1 MGNTQNSSKFERFHF
16 WLQQLFKFFYKKY
29 VAFVSSQK
37 NRYFSSPMNN
47 TKVEMFNFPFQYL
60 KIWKIFFYM
69 QYLPLIFTKKICVH
83 NFSSNH
89 TLIILNLKDFLFH
102 SITCFMFCHKECVHC
117 VKSVQIRSYF
127 WSAITPYLGTFHAM
141 VAIRSLQN
149 DR

>member
-1 MGNTQNSSKFERFHF
+1 MRNTQNSSKFERFHF

-29 VAFVSSQK
+29 VAIVSSQK

-102 SITCFMFCHKECVHC
+102 FNNLLHVLPQRM
-117 VKSVQIRSYF
+117 RSLREKCSNTEYF
-127 WSAITPYLGTFHAM
+127 WSAITLYLGHFSRNGCNQKFTKW
-141 VAIRSLQN
+141 
-149 DR
+149 